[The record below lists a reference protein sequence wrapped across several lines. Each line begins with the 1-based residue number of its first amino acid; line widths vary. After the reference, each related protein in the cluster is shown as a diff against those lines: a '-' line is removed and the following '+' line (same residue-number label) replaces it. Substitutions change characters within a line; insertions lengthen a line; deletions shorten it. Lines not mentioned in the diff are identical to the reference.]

1 MKYWVIDKIFNK
13 PSENRHVEYLAMD
26 REFKILDISEGVQRF
41 ADSPQEVAIAK
52 DVREGFP
59 ELIGVEDILIA
70 VIEGQQDSF
79 EYKGIARFS
88 NRTSPLYIDLYA
100 IGDEDEKSLQK
111 RLLIFFEDVTQ
122 KMVLEQN
129 LVQTVNELHLLSS
142 ALTASKN
149 YIDKILKGMADA
161 LFVTN
166 SSGIIKTANKAAQDL
181 FEYSESELINQ
192 KISKFI
198 IEDNIIWETIQ
209 PYSLPPG
216 EFLQD
221 LKILCQTKTEKK
233 IVVSFSCSTVETEIE
248 GVKDLI
254 YIGRDITERQRIEKR
269 QLTQYATTRVLS
281 DSGTVEQA
289 LPKFLQAV
297 CESLG
302 WTVGEFWMPEEDK
315 KRRVGEAEFS
325 HQSGVPYLRCT
336 EIWSGSSSDISKL
349 INITKQTTFAPS
361 VGLPGR
367 IWATLS
373 PQWIADTVDDAD
385 CPLNQLASQTGL
397 HAAFGFPIKSDWE
410 VLGVMVFFNREKE
423 EVDEDLL
430 QTMVA
435 IGSQLGQ
442 FIKRKRA
449 ETALAESEERYR
461 DLFENASDLIQSV
474 AADGNFIYVNR
485 AWRETLG
492 YTAAEIANLM
502 IFDVIHPDALTH
514 FQALLQRVMSGE
526 KVEQVKAEFL
536 TKAGRKISVEGSINC
551 KFVDGIPVATRAIFR
566 DITERLQA
574 EAELRYQQE
583 QTERLLLNI
592 LPQPIAERLKQ
603 EQSTIAEN
611 FGDVTV
617 MFADIV
623 GFTELSSLI
632 SPTELVEM
640 LNIIFSKFDQLAEK
654 HNLEKI
660 KTIGDAY
667 MVVGGLPVPRSD
679 HAIAIAEMAL
689 DMQAALIQFSASTG
703 KLFQMRIGINTGSVV
718 AGVIGTKKFIYDLW
732 GDTVNIASRME
743 SHSLPGQIQVTEATY
758 EYLCDRYLLEK
769 RSEILV
775 KGKGKMTTYFLVG
788 RKDISH

>member
-349 INITKQTTFAPS
+349 INITKQTTFAPG

>member
-1 MKYWVIDKIFNK
+1 MKYLVIDKIFNK

-26 REFKILDISEGVQRF
+26 REFKIIDISEGVQRF

-192 KISKFI
+192 EISKFI
-198 IEDNIIWETIQ
+198 IEHNIIWQTIQ
-209 PYSLPPG
+209 PHLLPPG

-221 LKILCQTKTEKK
+221 LKIVCQTKTEKK

-289 LPKFLQAV
+289 LPKFLRAV

-315 KRRVGEAEFS
+315 KRRVGEAEFA
-325 HQSGVPYLRCT
+325 HQSGVPYLQCA

-349 INITKQTTFAPS
+349 INITKQTTFAPG

-373 PQWIADTVDDAD
+373 PQWIADIVDDAD

-397 HAAFGFPIKSDWE
+397 QAAFGFPIKSDWE

-485 AWRETLG
+485 AWQETLG
-492 YTAAEIANLM
+492 YTEAEIANLT
-502 IFDVIHPDALTH
+502 IFDLIHPDALTH
-514 FQALLQRVMSGE
+514 CQTLLQRVMSGE

-536 TKAGRKISVEGSINC
+536 TKAGKKISVEGSINC

-566 DITERLQA
+566 DITQRLQA

-703 KLFQMRIGINTGSVV
+703 KPFRMRIGINTGSVV

-758 EYLCDRYLLEK
+758 SALRDRYLFEQ
-769 RSEILV
+769 RGEILV
-775 KGKGKMTTYFLVG
+775 KGKGNMTTYFLVG
-788 RKDISH
+788 RKDFSG